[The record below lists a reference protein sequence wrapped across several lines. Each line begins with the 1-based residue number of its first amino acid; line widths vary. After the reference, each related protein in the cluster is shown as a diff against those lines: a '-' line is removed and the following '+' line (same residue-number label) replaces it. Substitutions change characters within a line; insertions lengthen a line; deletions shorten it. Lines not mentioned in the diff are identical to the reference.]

1 MDESII
7 AVFAHPD
14 DETLVSGTLAMY
26 AERGARVTVLCATRG
41 EVGQIAE
48 GSGATPETLGA
59 FREQELRDAMAILGV
74 KDVRFLDYRDSGMR
88 GTPEN
93 DDPRAFWKAPADEV
107 VAKIAATLAD
117 VRSTAVLTWDPTGGY
132 GHPDHVAIHRHATAA
147 FETYAPAARRPAA
160 LFYAL
165 IPVGEFIRLRAE
177 LKERGIDF
185 EGPGDPDAI
194 PKPDEVLPANCVIDV
209 SSYFE
214 RKMDAFR
221 AHRTQAQDF
230 TTFADMPDDI
240 RRRLFGRELYHRAS
254 PPAPDS
260 VVYDRLVVS

>member
-1 MDESII
+1 MNESII

-48 GSGATPETLGA
+48 GSGATAETLGA

-74 KDVRFLDYRDSGMR
+74 QDVRFLDYRDSGMK

-107 VAKIAATLAD
+107 VTKIAATFAD
-117 VRSTAVLTWDPTGGY
+117 VRPTAVLTWDPTGGY
-132 GHPDHVAIHRHATAA
+132 GHPDHVAIHQHATAA
-147 FETYAPAARRPAA
+147 FEAYARDARGPAA

-165 IPVGEFIRLRAE
+165 IPVDDFAKLRAE
-177 LKERGIDF
+177 MKERGIDF

-194 PKPDEVLPANCVIDV
+194 PSTDEVLPANCIIDV
-209 SSYFE
+209 APYFE
-214 RKMDAFR
+214 RKMEAFR

-240 RRRLFGRELYHRAS
+240 RRRLFGRELYHRVA
-254 PPAPDS
+254 PPVPDG
-260 VVYDRLVVS
+260 VVYDALVLS